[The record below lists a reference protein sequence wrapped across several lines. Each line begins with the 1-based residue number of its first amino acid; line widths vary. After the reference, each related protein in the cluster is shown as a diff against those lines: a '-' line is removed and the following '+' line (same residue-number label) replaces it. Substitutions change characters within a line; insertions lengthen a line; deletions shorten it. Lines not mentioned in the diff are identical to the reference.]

1 MVNRRGRGPN
11 LTTRMK
17 NPRISVVMPV
27 HNALPFL
34 DESIRS
40 ILEQTFSD
48 FELVIL
54 NDASTDG
61 SHEVLREWQKRDDRI
76 RLHQSNQK
84 LGLVGSSNL
93 VVAKACA
100 ALIARMDAD
109 DVSHRDRLQ
118 RQWDVMQTYSD
129 VVAVGTLCDGIDA
142 TGRVVRPRDRW
153 RIVRTSR
160 YVPFPHG
167 SSMLRRTAFDLLHGY
182 DERFHAGEDQDLFY
196 RMRSLGRVVTLPDVL
211 YHYRYHSSNATLLT
225 GAEGVRAA
233 SNGNRQNGN
242 ELAAL
247 YMWGSMR
254 LWAGETPAILPQL
267 LGSHVLRS
275 NWKSLLAIGS
285 AMVGSISPGALRFA
299 LRSFIRARDLMA
311 TIHVQDGRPYE
322 WRLE

>member
-1 MVNRRGRGPN
+1 
-11 LTTRMK
+11 MK

-34 DESIRS
+34 DASINS
-40 ILEQTFSD
+40 ILEQTFAD

-61 SHEVLREWQKRDDRI
+61 SDEVLREWQKRDDRI
-76 RLHQSNQK
+76 RLHQSDQK

-93 VVAKACA
+93 VIAKACGA
-100 ALIARMDAD
+100 VIARMDAD
-109 DVSHRDRLQ
+109 DVSHRNRLQ
-118 RQWDVMQTYSD
+118 RQWNVLQTDSD

-153 RIVRTSR
+153 RIVRSSR

-167 SSMLRRTAFDLLHGY
+167 SSMFRRTAFERLHGY

-211 YHYRYHSSNATLLT
+211 YHYRYHSLNATLLT

-233 SNGNRQNGN
+233 SNGHGQSSDA
-242 ELAAL
+242 LAAL

-254 LWAGETPAILPQL
+254 LWAGERPAILPQL
-267 LGSHVLRS
+267 ISSHVLRS
-275 NWKSLLAIGS
+275 NWKSSLAIAS
-285 AMVGSISPGALRFA
+285 ALVGSVSPRALRFA

-311 TIHVQDGRPYE
+311 TIHVRDGRPYE
-322 WRLE
+322 WRLK

>member
-1 MVNRRGRGPN
+1 
-11 LTTRMK
+11 MK

-34 DESIRS
+34 DASISS
-40 ILEQTFSD
+40 ILEQTFAD

-54 NDASTDG
+54 DDASTDG
-61 SHEVLREWQKRDDRI
+61 SDEVLREWQKRDDRV
-76 RLHQSNQK
+76 RLHQSDQK

-93 VVAKACA
+93 VIAKACGA
-100 ALIARMDAD
+100 VIARMDAD

-118 RQWDVMQTYSD
+118 RQWDVLQTYSD

-142 TGRVVRPRDRW
+142 TGRIVRPRDRW
-153 RIVRTSR
+153 RIVRSSR

-167 SSMLRRTAFDLLHGY
+167 SSMFRRTAFELLHGY

-211 YHYRYHSSNATLLT
+211 YHYRYHSLNATLLT
-225 GAEGVRAA
+225 GAAGVRAA
-233 SNGNRQNGN
+233 SNGHSQNN
-242 ELAAL
+242 DALAAL

-267 LGSHVLRS
+267 ISRHVLRS
-275 NWKSLLAIGS
+275 NWKSLLAIAS
-285 AMVGSISPGALRFA
+285 ALVGSVSPAALRFA
-299 LRSFIRARDLMA
+299 LRWFIRARDLMA
-311 TIHVQDGRPYE
+311 TIHVRDGRPYE
-322 WRLE
+322 WRLK